1 MTYGQKYFCW
11 KYNKVLKC
19 PTIIC
24 TLFKNPKGG
33 EIATPLEFLDIPMG
47 QKYPSTLNPKAASL
61 MINKTK
67 AHPHCHMDFV
77 AFLFYFI
84 ITSSLTPS
92 FQHYLCYIGSLHF
105 LSICIFPAFISMY
118 LITPFTT
125 GTEFYFYCGSQ
136 LCGIQ

>member
-84 ITSSLTPS
+84 ITSSLTPHHSSIIFVTLAHCIS
-92 FQHYLCYIGSLHF
+92 FQFAFSLLSSLCI
-105 LSICIFPAFISMY
+105 
-118 LITPFTT
+118 
-125 GTEFYFYCGSQ
+125 
-136 LCGIQ
+136 